1 MINYDHSEIL
11 PSFGFFAVL
20 LLIIFSACFRSLRD
34 LACFGMTNA
43 GVTVCTV
50 VQSTSRCPPGLSE
63 PSSERGSHS
72 RGHLSSFA
80 AVIVAL
86 FVGHR
91 HPPPPPAAPLS
102 CLSYIPFSSRARAAR
117 DEDARAH
124 RRTHGACRPSVP
136 RERAKENELQG
147 GCSFLPPL
155 FVSEGLF
162 PFAIRAN
169 IHF

>member
-1 MINYDHSEIL
+1 
-11 PSFGFFAVL
+11 
-20 LLIIFSACFRSLRD
+20 
-34 LACFGMTNA
+34 MTNA

-102 CLSYIPFSSRARAAR
+102 CLSYIPFSSRARAPLEMKTHAR
-117 DEDARAH
+117 TVARMGPAV
-124 RRTHGACRPSVP
+124 RPSRGSVRRRMSCKAAVP
-136 RERAKENELQG
+136 
-147 GCSFLPPL
+147 SFLRCL
-155 FVSEGLF
+155 
-162 PFAIRAN
+162 
-169 IHF
+169 